1 MLAGA
6 AFSIAFLSLILGVSA
21 AAERVNAHLA
31 LLLGLLFAGAS
42 LGVLLRAR
50 HLDSIAMAGF
60 LVLAVGMWVLS
71 SSTTMA

>member
-50 HLDSIAMAGF
+50 HLDSMAGF